1 MAMEATMT
9 ATSTATMGIV
19 DQITAGIEELIGSPT
34 QGKWMSSTR
43 TALMS
48 MVIGMLEDGRLGLKS
63 LITKFHENG
72 MQNQA
77 QSWCST
83 AQNEKI
89 SSEQVEKAL
98 GRDVVEQFAQEAGL
112 PVSEVVHEL
121 AIVIPAV
128 IDRFTPNGEIPE
140 PGCVQQAASLL
151 RTKLVM

>member
-1 MAMEATMT
+1 MATDSVATMNV
-9 ATSTATMGIV
+9 V

-43 TALMS
+43 TAIMGI
-48 MVIGMLEDGRLGLKS
+48 VIGMLEDGKLGLKS
-63 LITKFHENG
+63 LISKFEENG

-77 QSWCST
+77 DTWKSSLP
-83 AQNEKI
+83 NEKI

-98 GRDVVEQFAQEAGL
+98 GRDTIEKITQEAGV
-112 PVSEVVHEL
+112 PIEEVEHEL
-121 AIVIPAV
+121 AIVLPTV

-140 PGCVQQAASLL
+140 PGCVQQAASLI